1 MVTAFVKTFQRTFG
15 LNPAIQSPTS
25 YDWSLVAQI
34 EARSLEL
41 ENLTD
46 NAITSAATSLRE
58 AQLAAT
64 ISSPIA
70 AMAKMSGRLS
80 SGRRNHDEARPL
92 DEATVVQGCS
102 LVREAVRRV
111 TGKAYF
117 RVQMLAGLIL
127 SRGCV
132 AEMHTGEGKTLTSAI
147 PAFMQSFRYPGV
159 HVATPNA
166 YLANRDFEELHGVYE
181 LLGLKVGLLPEQHEP
196 KASRDAYQCH
206 VTYGAG
212 YAFGFDF
219 LRDELTRR
227 RSPSLSL
234 GQATMLSM
242 RGLTLQSASTLQA
255 GHWCS
260 LVDEIDSVLLD
271 EAMTPL
277 ILSAGSQ
284 QTLSTEQLFRLADKI
299 ADTLQ
304 QGTDFQVLA
313 IAGKTQLTSEGLK
326 KAEHALS
333 HPLSL
338 GIAAGVDLRAGLKRP
353 WSIYVEN
360 AIQAKYILKP
370 DVDYVVRSGAVQIVD
385 QKTGRIFSDRSW
397 RSGLH
402 QAVESRVGVR
412 LSEEKA
418 SVGRI
423 TRQMYYKLYAS
434 LCGMTGTAAG
444 AETEFEGIYGL
455 KTVRIPLNRLT
466 QRITTPDRYFVDRDA
481 KFHAAVAQ
489 AAERHSRHQPVL
501 IGTRTIADSEEISS
515 RLKAGKISHVVLN
528 GKQDQEEAD
537 IVSAAGRAGTVTVA
551 TNMAGRGTDI
561 KPDQRAIAAGGLHVI
576 CVERHESRRVDGQ
589 LAGRAARAGAPG
601 SCQFFVSAED
611 ELIRTHAPTLA
622 GRMRTS
628 ADSSGE
634 SHQNFGNA
642 IERLQS
648 VRERISYELR
658 LAMMRQDGEMHDLL
672 RTLCF
677 RTDG

>member
-1 MVTAFVKTFQRTFG
+1 MTAIAKTLQRRFG
-15 LNPAIQSPTS
+15 LNPMIQTPSTH
-25 YDWSLVAQI
+25 DWSLVSRI
-34 EARSLEL
+34 ETRCSEL
-41 ENLTD
+41 ERLSD
-46 NAITSAATSLRE
+46 KDITSAAIALRDV
-58 AQLAAT
+58 AHSA
-64 ISSPIA
+64 SNKPSPRIA
-70 AMAKMSGRLS
+70 AAERNAAVGRSTLND
-80 SGRRNHDEARPL
+80 GM
-92 DEATVVQGCS
+92 VVEGCS
-102 LVREAVRRV
+102 LVREAVRRM

-147 PAFMQSFRYPGV
+147 PAFMQSLRYPGV

-166 YLANRDFEELHGVYE
+166 YLACRDFEELRGVYE
-181 LLGLKVGLLPEQHEP
+181 LLGLKVGLLPEKHEP
-196 KASRDAYQCH
+196 KVSRNAYQCH

-227 RSPSLSL
+227 QQPTMSL

-242 RGLTLQSASTLQA
+242 RGHALRSAELLQS

-284 QTLSTEQLFRLADKI
+284 QTVRGGQLFHLAGRI
-299 ADTLQ
+299 ADAFEH
-304 QGTDFQVLA
+304 GIDFQLLA
-313 IAGKTQLTSEGLK
+313 TGGKVQLTSEGIK
-326 KAEHALS
+326 KSEHALN
-333 HPLSL
+333 HPEAI
-338 GIAAGVDLRAGLKRP
+338 GFAADGDLRIELKRP

-360 AIQAKYILKP
+360 AIQARLVLKP
-370 DVDYVVRSGAVQIVD
+370 DVDFVVRNDAVQLVD

-402 QAVESRVGVR
+402 QAVEARVGVR
-412 LSEEKA
+412 LSEEKS

-423 TRQMYYKLYAS
+423 TRQTYYKLYSS

-444 AETEFEGIYGL
+444 AEAEFDGIYQL
-455 KTVRIPLNRLT
+455 KTVQIPLNRPT
-466 QRITTPDRYFVDRDA
+466 QRIDIPDRYFCDRDA
-481 KFHAAVAQ
+481 KFRAVIAQ
-489 AAERHSRHQPVL
+489 AAERHLQHQPVL

-515 RLKAGKISHVVLN
+515 RLKAGKIPHVVLN

-537 IVSAAGRAGTVTVA
+537 IVSSAGAAGRVTVA

-576 CVERHESRRVDGQ
+576 CVERHDSRRVDGQ

-601 SCQFFVSAED
+601 SCQFFLSAED
-611 ELIRTHAPTLA
+611 ELIRAHAPTLA

-634 SHQNFGNA
+634 SHQNFGDT
-642 IERLQS
+642 IERLQAT
-648 VRERISYELR
+648 RERTAYAQR
-658 LAMMRQDGEMHDLL
+658 LAMMQQDRDMHELL
-672 RTLCF
+672 KSLCY